1 MDLVGVVCLDVL
13 WHLLHIV
20 VILGQVAINEEADSL
35 LVQRHDIIEI
45 VDVGIEP

>member
-1 MDLVGVVCLDVL
+1 MDLVSVVCLDVL

-20 VILGQVAINEEADSL
+20 VILEQVAIYEEADSL